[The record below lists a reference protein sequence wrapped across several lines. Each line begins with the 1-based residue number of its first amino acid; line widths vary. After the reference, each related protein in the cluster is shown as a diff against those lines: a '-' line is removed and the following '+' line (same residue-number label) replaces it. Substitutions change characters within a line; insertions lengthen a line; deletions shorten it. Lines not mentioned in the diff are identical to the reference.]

1 MVREQSCRVPFS
13 PQLLSLESTSL
24 SMASM
29 AFPLSAA
36 PHDAHRTTRA
46 KAPRSRRLPQ
56 AVAAVLIAGCLALL
70 SDRVAEAQVTA
81 QSLVGKAVSGDA
93 EFQDITSGIN
103 RFRDRDIEGCRSMLE
118 RAYSSNPKLPPP
130 GVLMSMLWLSV
141 NQLQAARG
149 ELEQTVIDYPS
160 DPEPY
165 LMLGDLAF
173 QERRVTDAETLF
185 SRGVALTSS
194 FESNPKRKRDFQIR
208 GYAGL
213 AAVAEARKQW
223 PLAEEQLK
231 GWLDLDPDSGSA
243 HQRMGVVLFQLGKP
257 TEALAQFREAR
268 NLDSK
273 AVQPEL
279 AMARLYDEKKDSDKA
294 RRLIELAIEASPD
307 DAAVLLA
314 SAQWYLGQNDLESA
328 KKQTDAALKLDEKSL
343 DAKIVRGA
351 IARVERDYETAEAF
365 FSSAHTQSPL
375 NFPASN
381 SLALVLIESDNDESR
396 QRALEMAEGNVAL
409 HRENSPQQ
417 VNALT
422 TLSWVFYKLGRREDA
437 EQILTQISQSNQ
449 LTSDGA
455 YYVSRLLADRGE
467 SQRAEAILEQ
477 VLATEPVFATRAD
490 AEDLLKS
497 LKDGG
502 SK

>member
-223 PLAEEQLK
+223 PLAE
-231 GWLDLDPDSGSA
+231 DPDSGSA

-294 RRLIELAIEASPD
+294 RRLIELAIEASRLG
-307 DAAVLLA
+307 AVVPRTKRPRV
-314 SAQWYLGQNDLESA
+314 GE
-328 KKQTDAALKLDEKSL
+328 KTD
-343 DAKIVRGA
+343 
-351 IARVERDYETAEAF
+351 
-365 FSSAHTQSPL
+365 
-375 NFPASN
+375 
-381 SLALVLIESDNDESR
+381 
-396 QRALEMAEGNVAL
+396 
-409 HRENSPQQ
+409 
-417 VNALT
+417 
-422 TLSWVFYKLGRREDA
+422 GRRP
-437 EQILTQISQSNQ
+437 Q
-449 LTSDGA
+449 
-455 YYVSRLLADRGE
+455 
-467 SQRAEAILEQ
+467 
-477 VLATEPVFATRAD
+477 TR
-490 AEDLLKS
+490 
-497 LKDGG
+497 
-502 SK
+502 

>member
-1 MVREQSCRVPFS
+1 MMKNGISDRGSLAPLFPEAQSGVDGQWKR
-13 PQLLSLESTSL
+13 LGRL
-24 SMASM
+24 AS
-29 AFPLSAA
+29 
-36 PHDAHRTTRA
+36 
-46 KAPRSRRLPQ
+46 
-56 AVAAVLIAGCLALL
+56 ALL
-70 SDRVAEAQVTA
+70 IVGLVMAAATRPAQAQVTA

-103 RFRDRDIEGCRSMLE
+103 RFRDRDIDGCRAMFE
-118 RAYSSNPKLPPP
+118 RAYSNNPKLPPP

-149 ELEQTVIDYPS
+149 ELEQTVIDYPE
-160 DPEPY
+160 DPETY

-185 SRGVALTSS
+185 SRGVSLTDA

-208 GYAGL
+208 GFAGL

-223 PLAEEQLK
+223 PLAEQQLK
-231 GWLDLDPDSGSA
+231 GWLELDPDSASA
-243 HQRMGVVLFQLGKP
+243 HQRMGIVQFQLGKP
-257 TEALAQFREAR
+257 SEALAEFREAR
-268 NLDSK
+268 SLDDA

-279 AMARLYDEKKDSDKA
+279 AMARLYDEKKEPEKA
-294 RRLIELAIEASPD
+294 RKLIELAIESSPQ

-314 SAQWYLGQNDLESA
+314 SAQWYLGQNDLASA
-328 KKQTDAALKLDEKSL
+328 KKQTEAALALDEKSL
-343 DAKIVRGA
+343 EAKIVRGA
-351 IARVERDYETAEAF
+351 IARVVRDY
-365 FSSAHTQSPL
+365 TQSTL

-381 SLALVLIESDNDESR
+381 SLAFVLIESDNEESR

-417 VNALT
+417 ANALT
-422 TLSWVFYKLGRREDA
+422 TLAWVFYKLGRREDA

-455 YYVSRLLADRGE
+455 YYVARLLADRGE
-467 SQRAEAILEQ
+467 SQRATTILEQ
-477 VLATEPVFATRAD
+477 VLGREPVFATRAD
-490 AEDLLKS
+490 AEDLLKR
-497 LKDGG
+497 LTTEAAQ
-502 SK
+502 